1 MDDRR
6 IWNMAKQDKSI
17 AIVTGGG
24 SGIGKQSAIQL
35 AKQGYSVAIFEVE
48 EDSASETVK
57 EIQALGA
64 EAMFVK
70 VDVQKEDD
78 IQTAFS
84 KVASSWDGS
93 IKAVLANAGVNGV
106 FQAIEHM
113 KVEDWDATQ
122 ATNLR
127 STFLTVKHAIPYLK
141 EAGGGSIVITSS
153 INGNRKFSGAG
164 MSAYSASKAGQ
175 VAFMKM
181 AAVEL
186 GQYNIRVN
194 AICPGAIETN
204 IGENT
209 HIQKEVDDIRIPVE
223 YPKGEIPLGGHGK
236 PDQVASVV
244 GFLSSEHSDHVS
256 GMELYVDGAQSLL

>member
-1 MDDRR
+1 MDKH
-6 IWNMAKQDKSI
+6 IKPI
-17 AIVTGGG
+17 AVVTGGG

-35 AKQGYSVAIFEVE
+35 AKQGYSVAVLEVD
-48 EDSASETVK
+48 EDSAAETVK
-57 EIQALGA
+57 EMRSLGA
-64 EAMFVK
+64 EAMFVE
-70 VDVQKEDD
+70 VDVQKEED
-78 IQTAFS
+78 IKKAFE
-84 KVASSWDGS
+84 KVISTLKGPLQ
-93 IKAVLANAGVNGV
+93 AVVANAGVNGV

-113 KVEDWDATQ
+113 KADDWDTTQ

-127 STFLTVKHAIPYLK
+127 STFLTTKHAIPYLK

-186 GQYNIRVN
+186 GPFNIRVN
-194 AICPGAIETN
+194 AICPGAIDTN
-204 IGENT
+204 IGDNT
-209 HIQKEVDDIRIPVE
+209 HIQKEVDEIRIPVE
-223 YPKGEIPLGGHGK
+223 YPKGEIPLGERGK
-236 PDQVASVV
+236 PQQVANVV
-244 GFLSSEHSDHVS
+244 GFLCSDHSNHVS

>member
-1 MDDRR
+1 
-6 IWNMAKQDKSI
+6 MAKHNKPI

-35 AKQGYSVAIFEVE
+35 AKQGYSVAVLEVDE
-48 EDSASETVK
+48 ESASETVK

-64 EAMFVK
+64 EAMFVE
-70 VDVQKEDD
+70 VDVQKEDE
-78 IQTAFS
+78 IKNAFS
-84 KVASSWDGS
+84 KVASTWEGP
-93 IKAVLANAGVNGV
+93 IQAVLANAGVNGV
-106 FQAIEHM
+106 FQAIEYM
-113 KVEDWDATQ
+113 KAEDWDTTQ

-127 STFLTVKHAIPYLK
+127 STFLTTKHAIPYLK
-141 EAGGGSIVITSS
+141 KAGGGSIVITSS

-186 GQYNIRVN
+186 GQFNIRVN
-194 AICPGAIETN
+194 AICPGAIDTN

-209 HIQKEVDDIRIPVE
+209 HIQKEVDEIRIPVD
-223 YPKGEIPLGGHGK
+223 YPKGDIPLGERGK
-236 PDQVASVV
+236 PKQVASVV
-244 GFLSSEHSDHVS
+244 GFLCSEHSNHVS